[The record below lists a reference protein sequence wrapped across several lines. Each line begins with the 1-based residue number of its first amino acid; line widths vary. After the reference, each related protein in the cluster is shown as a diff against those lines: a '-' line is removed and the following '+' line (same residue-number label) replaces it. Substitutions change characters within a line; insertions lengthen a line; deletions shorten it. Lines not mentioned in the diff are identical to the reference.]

1 MQATALGA
9 LFGKFVPEGAPQYL
23 LEASVSGIV
32 IDKNSRRMTFDLP
45 LDEIVDKEFI
55 FAFEDK
61 VRQAFELSD
70 VHITTKYPLE
80 LLDGSYLPNIEKY
93 LRRHNTV
100 VNGFLS
106 DAHAFLDEVGNF
118 AIELTHG
125 GAELLSRFGCDAK
138 VRELLRE
145 EFGAACEVY
154 FTGKTTI
161 EDYTDSF
168 RETVKRDQS
177 QIRPATDY
185 APWDDPPKPVVEKV
199 EPPKK
204 PAKDA
209 GRNAPL
215 EPKPAGKRVRGDQ
228 LPYDKS
234 TIKALVGKPV
244 KQDPMPLAELNP
256 ECTKV
261 TVWGDVFQV
270 ESRDT
275 RAGDRII
282 MSVYFTDYTSSN
294 MLKII
299 ELKDKAKPYEALKK
313 GTTIVVNGEL
323 SYDKY
328 DREYSIRPRDI
339 SLVSKYQ
346 RMDEAGEKRI
356 ELHCHTNMSTMDGIS
371 SATDLIN
378 RAASWGH
385 RAIAITDHGVVQSF
399 PEVAAAVA
407 KINKN
412 GGNFKALYGVEAYFV
427 NDMIPIVAGGSSARF
442 DDTFIVF
449 DLETTGLSAATERI
463 TEIGAVKL
471 RGREIVDT
479 FNSMVNP
486 EKPIPPKITQIT
498 GITDEMVADA
508 PLEGEALRRFYDF
521 CGDSKAVLVAHNA
534 PFDTSFVKAAA
545 RRCGMS
551 YEFSHVDTVPVCR
564 ALFPS
569 LKNHKLDTVAGHL
582 KLAPFQHHR
591 ACDDARVLADIFVR
605 VMELL
610 ENEKQIASIDQINT
624 RLSGTDYKKAP
635 SYHQIILVRN
645 QAGLK
650 NLYKLVSMAHIK
662 YFFKKPRIP
671 KSELIKLREGLLIG
685 SACEAGELFRAI
697 LDGKS
702 WGELCDIAR
711 FYDFLE
717 IQPLA
722 NNEFLIRSGI
732 ARDHEQLQQYNRTI
746 VKLGETLHIPVV
758 ATCDVHILDQSDNIF
773 RQILMAGQGFP
784 DTDLQSPLYLRTTDE
799 MLEEFAYLGEEKA
812 REVVVTNP
820 GLIADRVESGIK
832 PIPDGTFTPTIE
844 GCEED
849 LQNITWGKAR
859 AIYGENPPQIVAD
872 RLERELGSIIKH
884 GFAVLYIIAQKLVWK
899 SESCG
904 YLVGSRGSVGSSFV
918 ATMAGISEVNPL
930 PPHYVCPNCKHSE
943 FITDGSVGSGFDLPP
958 KDCPECGTPYNRDGH
973 DIPFETFL
981 GFDGDKAPDIDLNFS
996 GEYQTRS
1003 HRYTEELF
1011 GTSHVFKAGT
1021 IATVADK
1028 TAYGY
1033 VKKYLEEK
1041 GRIVHKAEEQRLVN
1055 GCTGIKRTTGQHPG
1069 GMVVVPNDY
1078 EVYDFTPIQHPADSS
1093 DSGVLTT
1100 HYDFHSLHDT
1110 ILKLD
1115 ELGHDV
1121 PTLYKHL
1128 EDLTGIKVMDVSMSD
1143 EKVMSL
1149 FTSPEAL
1156 GVTAEEI
1163 DCNTGTLGIPEMGT
1177 SFVRGMLEE
1186 CQPKHFSDLL
1196 QISGLSHGTDV
1207 WLGNAQELIKNN
1219 TCTISDVIGTR
1230 DSIMTYLL
1238 YKGLK
1243 PKSAFKI
1250 MEIVRKGKA
1259 PVLLNE
1265 EYINEMKEHDVPQ
1278 WYIDSCMKIKYM
1290 FPKAHAAAYVIGAIR
1305 LCWYKVYRPI
1315 EFYAA
1320 MFTVRG
1326 GDFDAES
1333 AIRGKGAVKMK
1344 MQELKMKG
1352 NERTTK
1358 EEDQLN
1364 TLQIVNEMMA
1374 RGLEFLPVDLYI
1386 SSGTRYTVEDGKIR
1400 LPFCSLKGL
1409 GEAAATALEEAGKQG
1424 PYLSKEEVGTRA
1436 GVGKGVLE
1444 LLEASGALAGLP
1456 DSSQMTLF

>member
-1 MQATALGA
+1 MQEKSFQDI
-9 LFGKFVPEGAPQYL
+9 FGKFAPKNAPQAM
-23 LEASVSGIV
+23 LEAKISGIV
-32 IDKNSRRMTFDLP
+32 IDKDSRRMTLDLHP
-45 LDEIVDKEFI
+45 AEIVDKDII
-55 FAFEDK
+55 FSIESKIKSAY
-61 VRQAFELSD
+61 QLSD
-70 VHITTKYPLE
+70 VHITTKYPREFLH
-80 LLDGSYLPNIEKY
+80 GGYLTNIKKY
-93 LRRHNTV
+93 LRHHNTV
-100 VNGFLS
+100 VNGFLN
-106 DAHAFLDEVGNF
+106 DATASLDEENVFHIN
-118 AIELTHG
+118 LTHG
-125 GAELLSRFGCDAK
+125 GAELLTQFGCDLK
-138 VRELLRE
+138 TRELLRE
-145 EFGAACEVY
+145 EFGVDCTVC
-154 FTGKTTI
+154 FTGNTEIT
-161 EDYTDSF
+161 DYTESF
-168 RETVKRDQS
+168 NEAVKRDLE
-177 QIRPATDY
+177 QIRSNEGVFTAETTPDLT
-185 APWDDPPKPVVEKV
+185 PKSNVKSNEPVK
-199 EPPKK
+199 PKS
-204 PAKDA
+204 
-209 GRNAPL
+209 
-215 EPKPAGKRVRGDQ
+215 AGKRTANDT

-234 TIKALVGKPV
+234 TLKAVVGKPV
-244 KQDPMPLAELNP
+244 KQNPTPLAELSQDSSR
-256 ECTKV
+256 V
-261 TVWGDVFQV
+261 TVWGDIFQID
-270 ESRDT
+270 SRET

-299 ELKDKAKPYEALKK
+299 VEKEKSKPYESLAK
-313 GTTIVVNGEL
+313 GMTILVNGEM

-339 SLVSKYQ
+339 SVVSKYQ
-346 RMDEAGEKRI
+346 YTDEAEQKRV
-356 ELHCHTNMSTMDGIS
+356 ELHCHTNMSSMDGIA

-378 RAASWGH
+378 RAAKWGH
-385 RAIAITDHGVVQSF
+385 KAIAITDHGVVQAY
-399 PEVAAAVA
+399 PEVAAAVS

-412 GGNFKALYGVEAYFV
+412 GGDFKALYGVEAYFV
-427 NDMIPIVAGGSSARF
+427 NDMIPIVAGKANSRF
-442 DDTFIVF
+442 DETVIVF

-471 RGREIVDT
+471 CKGKILDT
-479 FNSMVNP
+479 FNTLVNP
-486 EKPIPPKITQIT
+486 QKPISDKITAIT
-498 GITDEMVADA
+498 GITDDMVKDA
-508 PLEGEALRRFYDF
+508 PFEKEALQMFYDF
-521 CGDSKAVLVAHNA
+521 CGDNKAVLVAHNA
-534 PFDTSFVKAAA
+534 PFDTGFVKAAA
-545 RRCGMS
+545 HRCDMP
-551 YEFSHVDTVPVCR
+551 YHFSHIDTVPICR
-564 ALFPS
+564 SLFPNI
-569 LKNHKLDTVAGHL
+569 KNHKLDTVANHL
-582 KLAPFQHHR
+582 KLPPFNHHR
-591 ACDDARVLADIFVR
+591 ACDDAKVLADIFNR
-605 VMELL
+605 LIEIL
-610 ENEKQIASIDQINT
+610 EKEKNIHTIGQINT
-624 RLSGTDYKKAP
+624 ALSGTDYKKAM
-635 SYHQIILVRN
+635 SYHQIILVKN
-645 QAGLK
+645 ATGLK
-650 NLYKLVSMAHIK
+650 NLYKLVSFAHIN

-671 KSELIKLREGLLIG
+671 KSELIKYREGLIIG
-685 SACEAGELFRAI
+685 SACEAGELFHAVI
-697 LDGKS
+697 NGKS
-702 WGELCDIAR
+702 WGELCDIAH

-722 NNEFLIRSGI
+722 NNEFLIRNGT
-732 ARDHEQLQQYNRTI
+732 AKDHEELKKYNKTI
-746 VKLGETLHIPVV
+746 VKLGETLNIPVV

-773 RQILMAGQGFP
+773 RQILMAGQGFQ
-784 DTDLQSPLYLRTTDE
+784 DTDLQSPLYLRTTTE
-799 MLEEFAYLGEEKA
+799 MLEEFSYLGAEKA
-812 REVVVTNP
+812 FEVVVTNTNK
-820 GLIADRVESGIK
+820 IADQIDAGIK
-832 PIPDGTFTPTIE
+832 PIPGGTFTPTID

-849 LQNITWGKAR
+849 LQNITWTKAKQ
-859 AIYGENPPQIVAD
+859 IYGEQVPKIVSN

-899 SESCG
+899 SESEG

-958 KDCPECGTPYNRDGH
+958 KNCTECGTPYNRDGH

-996 GEYQTRS
+996 GEYQSRA

-1033 VKKYLEEK
+1033 VKKYLDEK
-1041 GRIVHKAEEQRLVN
+1041 DRIVHKAEEQRLVN

-1078 EVYDFTPIQHPADSS
+1078 EVYDFTPIQHPADSA

-1100 HYDFHSLHDT
+1100 HFDFHSLHDT

-1149 FTSPEAL
+1149 FTSPNAL

-1177 SFVRGMLEE
+1177 PFVRGMLEDA
-1186 CQPKHFSDLL
+1186 QPKYFSDLL

-1207 WLGNAQELIKNN
+1207 WLGNAQELIKNG
-1219 TCTISDVIGTR
+1219 TCTISNVIGTR

-1238 YKGLK
+1238 HKGLK

-1250 MEIVRKGKA
+1250 MEITRKGKA
-1259 PVLLNE
+1259 PQLLTE
-1265 EYINEMKEHDVPQ
+1265 EYISEMKEHGVPQ

-1305 LCWYKVYRPI
+1305 LCWYKVYRPV

-1333 AIRGKGAVKMK
+1333 AIRGHGAVKMK
-1344 MQELKMKG
+1344 MSELKMKG

-1358 EEDQLN
+1358 EDDQYN

-1374 RGLEFLPVDLYI
+1374 RGIEFLPIDLFK
-1386 SSGTRYTVEDGKIR
+1386 STGTRYTVEDGKIR

-1409 GEAAATALEEAGKQG
+1409 GESAAKALQEAGKQG
-1424 PYLSKEEVGTRA
+1424 PYLSKEEVGSRA
-1436 GVGKGVLE
+1436 GVGKAVLE
-1444 LLEASGALAGLP
+1444 LLDSVGTLVGLP
-1456 DSSQMTLF
+1456 DSSQMSLF